1 MTGKELKLSVESQRL
16 QRKAEKVIIDFLDR
30 HLSSGLIFDDIKS
43 TQCLLFD
50 IYPRISQEESEADEL
65 LISAYIAGAL
75 HMLINSTSDTGIRW
89 IYSIQPE
96 DEEDETGDKCE

>member
-16 QRKAEKVIIDFLDR
+16 QRKSEKVIIDFLDR
-30 HLSSGLIFDDIKS
+30 HLSSGLIFDNIKS
-43 TQCLLFD
+43 AQSLLFD
-50 IYPRISQEESEADEL
+50 IYPKISQEESEMDEL

-89 IYSIQPE
+89 IYSVQPE
-96 DEEDETGDKCE
+96 DEEDKTDEETN